1 MLPRLP
7 KWGSMESGSRILV
20 AEDDDLLAEL
30 VEFKLQEAGYT
41 VDRVRDGEAA
51 LETVRTTTP
60 NALLLDIMLPG
71 MDGFEVLRTLKA
83 DPANADLPVMVLTG
97 RGLEQD
103 VVNGLD
109 LGASDYLVK
118 PFMVKELLTRLQRLL
133 DKSKPAG

>member
-1 MLPRLP
+1 MA
-7 KWGSMESGSRILV
+7 SGSRILV

-30 VEFKLQEAGYT
+30 VEHKLTEAGYA
-41 VDRVRDGEAA
+41 VERVGDGEAA
-51 LETVRTTTP
+51 LQAVQDQP
-60 NALLLDIMLPG
+60 PDAILLDIMLPG

-83 DPANADLPVMVLTG
+83 DPATRPVPVMILTG

-103 VVNGLD
+103 VVNGLN

-133 DKSKPAG
+133 RSESPG